1 MTAAGSTDR
10 LARVDT
16 QKSASPANGSATCK
30 RFTLKESAG
39 AYPELKPERR
49 GTCYSVNH
57 S

>member
-1 MTAAGSTDR
+1 
-10 LARVDT
+10 
-16 QKSASPANGSATCK
+16 
-30 RFTLKESAG
+30 LKESAG